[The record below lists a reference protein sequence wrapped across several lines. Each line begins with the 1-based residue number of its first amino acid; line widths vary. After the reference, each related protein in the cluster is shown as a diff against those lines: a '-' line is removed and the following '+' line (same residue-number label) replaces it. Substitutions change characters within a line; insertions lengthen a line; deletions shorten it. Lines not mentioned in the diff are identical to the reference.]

1 MEAPPCHQIPQGIQS
16 VGEQLL
22 FEVSHYGQIPDFHG
36 AKTEASLNQNTET
49 RTWDNNAILS
59 AKDVTTVTESHIFC
73 KRCYNCDKG
82 KAETRATAD
91 MGTVQTPQLMRHR
104 NWNLLGSSTSVM
116 VISRIWEPP

>member
-59 AKDVTTVTESHIFC
+59 AKDVTTVTESHISAKGATIVTRGRRKPELPQTWALC
-73 KRCYNCDKG
+73 KH
-82 KAETRATAD
+82 
-91 MGTVQTPQLMRHR
+91 L
-104 NWNLLGSSTSVM
+104 S
-116 VISRIWEPP
+116 